1 MQQSKKPKRQPPLKT
16 TCYSWRAMGRITAA
30 DAEAEDPADRL
41 FAEETDRRRDDA
53 AHDDRVI
60 RRNSRFL

>member
-1 MQQSKKPKRQPPLKT
+1 
-16 TCYSWRAMGRITAA
+16 MGRITAA